1 MTVAIAFALS
11 DGAILMTDRRRTNLE
26 TNEIHTDT
34 AVKIHRLTP
43 TLSAASFGIETWTRL
58 TLEVLQKAA
67 RPSWTPPE
75 FVSCID
81 ALLPQAFE
89 CLAEDQPVPLSL
101 NEPDLITGLVLAG
114 HFQKLPFISRILYAG
129 TKRVTKEIATT
140 PGQGILVG
148 GHSCNGDEILMRHIQ
163 SEPALQK
170 SLREGLGASI
180 REVTAIKNCM
190 AQTVFEIATHESTVG
205 GNAAYAI
212 IRRNAPTKYGEVKA
226 VDISHYETHQGRP

>member
-11 DGAILMTDRRRTNLE
+11 DGAILMTDRRRTDLE
-26 TNEIHTDT
+26 TNKIHTDT
-34 AVKIHRLTP
+34 AVKIHRLIP
-43 TLSAASFGIETWTRL
+43 TLSAATFGVETWTRL
-58 TLEVLQKAA
+58 TLEVLRKAA
-67 RPSWTPPE
+67 QPSWTPPE

-81 ALLPQAFE
+81 ELLPQAFAG
-89 CLAEDQPVPLSL
+89 LAEEEPLPVSL
-101 NEPDLITGLVLAG
+101 NESHLLTGFVLAG

-129 TKRVTKEIATT
+129 TKRITKEVATT

-148 GHSCNGDEILMRHIQ
+148 GYSCNGEEILMKHIQ

-180 REVTAIKNCM
+180 PEVTAIKNCM

-205 GNAAYAI
+205 GNASYSI
-212 IRRNAPTKYGEVKA
+212 IRRNAPTKCGEVKA
-226 VDISHYETHQGRP
+226 VDLSHCETNPGRP